1 MSDDKVEPKR
11 YTLAE
16 FRQSAM
22 SVAVSRPRSAPVS
35 IDEIIEEAKKIE
47 LYLLAGAT
55 EVLN

>member
-35 IDEIIEEAKKIE
+35 IEEAKKIE